1 MVGSWV
7 SYMVIIALKHMSM
20 PAIARQANAWNPSN
34 IDEWKRKATL
44 QAYKAIFKHTQTMN
58 DGFKFTGLN
67 PDPRYAI
74 GKENYEETQL
84 PPLDG
89 KTLVLLIFRGKATM
103 IGDRYNFVV
112 PMNELTIYYKERIE
126 SELEKNETW
135 ETKLKVRRNLIA
147 TDVILPWWTS
157 GFAPEA
163 FANEDQ
169 RTTAYR
175 NFRDSFTPDIFKGTP
190 RFDAVFPVYNR
201 SFIARRGSWPEADQ
215 NLFDFVARF
224 IQTVASRQA
233 AVDHLARAASHP
245 ESGFFRRQTGRLLNV
260 E

>member
-1 MVGSWV
+1 M
-7 SYMVIIALKHMSM
+7 
-20 PAIARQANAWNPSN
+20 NENP
-34 IDEWKRKATL
+34 WPRYL
-44 QAYKAIFKHTQTMN
+44 
-58 DGFKFTGLN
+58 GLN
-67 PDPRYAI
+67 PDPRYTR

-89 KTLVLLIFRGKATM
+89 KTLVLLIFRGKAFM
-103 IGDRYNFVV
+103 NGDGHTWEV
-112 PMNELTIYYKERIE
+112 PMIELTIYYKERIE
-126 SELEKNETW
+126 SELQKNETW
-135 ETKLKVRRNLIA
+135 ETKLKVRRDLIA

-157 GFAPEA
+157 GFDPEA

-175 NFRDSFTPDIFKGTP
+175 NFRDSFTPEIFKGTP
-190 RFDAVFPVYNR
+190 RFEAVFPVYNR
-201 SFIARRGSWPEADQ
+201 SFIARGGSWPEADQ